1 MLKPRL
7 LTTAPEAIAAIAPE
21 MSSTESNM
29 PSSIPREGLLLTTA
43 INARSAGLWKA
54 KDIP

>member
-1 MLKPRL
+1 MKPKL
-7 LTTAPEAIAAIAPE
+7 LTTAPETIAAIAPE

-29 PSSIPREGLLLTTA
+29 PSSIPRDGLLLTTA